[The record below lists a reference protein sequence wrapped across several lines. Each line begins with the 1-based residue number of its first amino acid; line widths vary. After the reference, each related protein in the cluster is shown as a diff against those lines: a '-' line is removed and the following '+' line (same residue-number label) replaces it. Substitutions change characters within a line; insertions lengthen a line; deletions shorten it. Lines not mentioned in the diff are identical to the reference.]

1 MQTNNYNIEEEF
13 NKISSENKPKLISEI
28 NAVLQSDNEEELNRL
43 IGLLDTGNNAA
54 AELLSNALSESS
66 NCLLNSILLKIVTGN
81 YNVKM
86 RSASFDILKNKAKK
100 NGDFLINY
108 CANAD
113 LQYRRFV
120 SELLRFGNFTS
131 HGAPSACLRKFC
143 ADEDEI
149 VRANAAES
157 IGFLKLKL
165 VQTLKKTLLNDSFLV
180 KASAIFSLGE
190 LKMKST
196 LADLKYEFWKN
207 KDDVVKKLIIDA
219 IAKIDGREGFN
230 FLTDIASSKNNY
242 KRIDKI
248 YLIKNIYRIY
258 TENYK
263 NTKYKNAVIKK
274 IQNIDIKINI
284 LKLEF
289 YEDKLIRE
297 AILFYFS
304 LSNVKKSIKIFNF
317 LMIYLNKNS
326 ITPDNAEYK
335 YIKDSIVKV
344 AKPFYIKKYLEYM
357 SASFE
362 IKMANS
368 GTFFN
373 SYPILIEILSENRYF
388 NEIAVLLNYFKDR
401 KTFVE
406 LNIALLAAS
415 ASIINYSDPKL
426 SKSVLKNALF
436 LLNDG
441 NGDIRKAASDLI
453 GKSKNIDFIKY
464 IYNKAINEQYPDVL
478 DNYIKN
484 IIILTNNNKIYFKF
498 FINNLHSNNTRIR
511 EISLRIIKEFKISPA
526 KHLNKKDLIDIYNI
540 FKILADS
547 KSESENVKAL
557 LASVISNFSNL
568 NLTEY
573 KYLKEDFL
581 KILYG
586 LLKDNDNE
594 EILYNSLDSLVKLGV
609 EDSNIFFETLQP
621 HSKHHSVMFRFKVI
635 ELIGKLH
642 DSDAIDSDSIDSDA
656 INSDAINYDSVDSA
670 DYIDFGSKAHD
681 YHDSE
686 YYIDTENKNIYNKNT
701 RNIGGVHNNFN
712 KLLGIL
718 RSSDEILIKISILR
732 SLYSIN
738 ETKARAIIKNYLN
751 DTNEDLRNIAEEL
764 LKIRK

>member
-13 NKISSENKPKLISEI
+13 NKISSENKFELISEI
-28 NAVLQSDNEEELNRL
+28 NGVLQSDNEEELNRL

-54 AELLSNALSESS
+54 AEMLSNALSESS
-66 NCLLNSILLKIVTGN
+66 NNLLNGILFKIVTGN

-86 RSASFDILKNKAKK
+86 RSAAFGILKNKAKR
-100 NGDFLINY
+100 NGNFLINY
-108 CANAD
+108 CTNTD

-120 SELLRFGNFTS
+120 SELLRFGSFTP

-165 VQTLKKTLLNDSFLV
+165 VQTLKKMLLNDSFLV
-180 KASAIFSLGE
+180 KASAIFSFGE
-190 LKMKST
+190 LKIEST
-196 LADLKYEFWKN
+196 IADLKYEFWKN
-207 KDDVVKKLIIDA
+207 KDDVVRKLIIDA
-219 IAKIDGREGFN
+219 IAKIDGSAGLN
-230 FLTDIASSKNNY
+230 FLTDIAGSDNKC

-258 TENYK
+258 IENYK

-274 IQNIDIKINI
+274 IQNINIKINI

-304 LSNVKKSIKIFNF
+304 LSNVKKSTKIFNF
-317 LMIYLNKNS
+317 LMIYLNKNL

-335 YIKDSIVKV
+335 YIKDSLVKV
-344 AKPFYIKKYLEYM
+344 AYPFYIKKYLEYM

-362 IKMANS
+362 TKMACS
-368 GTFFN
+368 GSFFN
-373 SYPILIEILSENRYF
+373 SYSILIEILSENRYF

-401 KTFVE
+401 KVFVE

-415 ASIINYSDPKL
+415 ASIINYGAPKL

-436 LLNDG
+436 LLNDS
-441 NGDIRKAASDLI
+441 NGDIRKAAADLI
-453 GKSKNIDFIKY
+453 GKSKKINFAKY
-464 IYNKAINEQYPDVL
+464 IYNKAISENYPDVL

-498 FINNLHSNNTRIR
+498 FINSLHSNNIRIKK
-511 EISLRIIKEFKISPA
+511 ISLRIIKEFKISLN
-526 KHLNKKDLIDIYNI
+526 KHLNKKDIIDVYNI

-547 KSESENVKAL
+547 KSESEDAKAL
-557 LASVISNFSNL
+557 LASVISNFSNI
-568 NLTEY
+568 NRAEY
-573 KYLKEDFL
+573 KYLKEEFL
-581 KILYG
+581 KILFE

-594 EILYNSLDSLVKLGV
+594 EILYNSLESLIKLGFK
-609 EDSNIFFETLQP
+609 DSAVFFETIQT
-621 HSKHHSVMFRFKVI
+621 KNRSVMFRFKVI
-635 ELIGKLH
+635 ELIGKL
-642 DSDAIDSDSIDSDA
+642 
-656 INSDAINYDSVDSA
+656 NDSVNTDT
-670 DYIDFGSKAHD
+670 DNHN
-681 YHDSE
+681 
-686 YYIDTENKNIYNKNT
+686 IDTDNITDIYNSNT
-701 RNIGGVHNNFN
+701 YNYNKDADNAGGIHDNFN
-712 KLLGIL
+712 KLLEIL

-732 SLYSIN
+732 ALYSID
-738 ETKARAIIKNYLN
+738 ETRARAVIKNYLS

-764 LKIRK
+764 VKIKK